1 MGLRAPRIGPI
12 GDPHL
17 GPEREEIPDDVLSP
31 ATTSDRTDPRCWC
44 PPGVALHARMTLR
57 HAEDDGRL
65 HDVMTHSLSEQQ
77 RAAFR
82 REGYVAPVSEMTPR
96 DAASYRTRVEEFIAG
111 APDHARLRTKVHL
124 DCPALMELV
133 QRPEILDAVSDV
145 LGPDV
150 LCRSSSLFIKDPH
163 DDAFVAWH
171 QDAAYWELD
180 PPAVATAWF
189 ALTSSTA
196 ANGALRVLAGSHVR
210 PLMSHELTHEPG
222 NLLTR
227 GQAIVDA
234 IDEAR
239 AVTVE
244 LAPGQMSLH
253 DVRLAHSSAP
263 NRSRSRR
270 IGYAIRYVA
279 PHVRN
284 TGARRDSAILV
295 RGVDHYG
302 HFDAEGVAT
311 DERA

>member
-1 MGLRAPRIGPI
+1 
-12 GDPHL
+12 
-17 GPEREEIPDDVLSP
+17 
-31 ATTSDRTDPRCWC
+31 
-44 PPGVALHARMTLR
+44 MTLR
-57 HAEDDGRL
+57 HAENGGRL
-65 HDVMTHSLSEQQ
+65 REVMTHSLSEQQ
-77 RAAFR
+77 RAAFG
-82 REGYVAPVSEMTPR
+82 REGYVAPVSVMSPR
-96 DAASYRTRVEEFIAG
+96 DAESYRTRVEDFVAA

-133 QRPEILDAVSDV
+133 HRPEILDGVSDV

-196 ANGALRVLAGSHVR
+196 ANGALRVLPGSHVR
-210 PLMSHELTHEPG
+210 PLMTHELTHEPG

-227 GQAIVDA
+227 GQEIVDG
-234 IDEAR
+234 IDEAH
-239 AVTVE
+239 AVTLE

-253 DVRLAHSSAP
+253 DVRLAHSSSP
-263 NRSRSRR
+263 NRSGSRR

-279 PHVRN
+279 AHVRN
-284 TGARRDSAILV
+284 TGARRDSALLV
-295 RGVDHYG
+295 RGVDRYG
-302 HFDAEGVAT
+302 HFEAEPVTTRG
-311 DERA
+311 RA